1 MTITDIEV
9 PALLQGPQFRAAV
22 IEEIAEA
29 DAEERVITMRA
40 VPYDVETQ
48 LDAKL
53 LESFE
58 PGAFSRAAK
67 DPARVKLWLG
77 HSTTGGHLVGQAF
90 EVEDRADGVWIR
102 ARVSRT
108 VAGDEL
114 LTLVR
119 DKVLDEASIEFAPI
133 REAMSI
139 ERRGSMIHVRH
150 KRGHLRGVGLVPHGA
165 YGRSALVTSV
175 RDAEDKAAEAQA
187 AAIEAARAAALARLT
202 GLTA

>member
-9 PALLQGPQFRAAV
+9 PRLLNGPQFRSAT
-22 IEEIAEA
+22 IEGDVNE
-29 DAEERVITMRA
+29 DERVITMRA

-48 LDAKL
+48 IDTKL
-53 LESFE
+53 FESFE

-90 EVEDRADGVWIR
+90 EVEDRGDGVWVR

-114 LTLVR
+114 LTLAR
-119 DKVLDEASIEFAPI
+119 DGVLDEASIEFNPI
-133 REAMSI
+133 REAMQV
-139 ERRGSMIHVRH
+139 ERRGSLLHVRH

-165 YGRSALVTSV
+165 YGRHALVTSV
-175 RDAEDKAAEAQA
+175 RDDQA
-187 AAIEAARAAALARLT
+187 DAIEAARAEAIARLT
-202 GLTA
+202 GLTH